1 MREYWLDPPAYK
13 NPVCPICGQECETIY
28 KDMANN
34 EVVGCDQCI
43 LAVDAYQWQE
53 DEDENAEA
61 SQGDEEF
68 ESRREMYFERRY
80 DG

>member
-1 MREYWLDPPAYK
+1 MREYWLDPPAYQ
-13 NPVCPICGQECETIY
+13 NPVCPVCGQECETIY
-28 KDMANN
+28 KDASNG
-34 EVVGCDQCI
+34 EVIGCDQCI

-53 DEDENAEA
+53 EENENAE
-61 SQGDEEF
+61 SVRGDEEF